1 MCAGN
6 YSQVHPLLLPRHV
19 HSSALP
25 LLLALYSHVFE
36 PGVLLSHTSLL
47 QAIDVWSVG
56 CVLAE
61 LYQLFKSDN
70 RSFRPFFYGTIKL
83 GPGEREGGPVAAALC
98 SRILVELFC
107 DADSQCAQ
115 AELLLKTI
123 FSIIGD
129 VTVQLR
135 VLFWM

>member
-1 MCAGN
+1 MRRYAQMTAHVVSRPYRAPEAVMCAGN
-6 YSQVHPLLLPRHV
+6 YSQVHPLLLPRHF

-25 LLLALYSHVFE
+25 LLLALYSHACE

-56 CVLAE
+56 CVFAE
-61 LYQLFKSDN
+61 LYQLFKNDK

-98 SRILVELFC
+98 SRIVALSPP
-107 DADSQCAQ
+107 AASS
-115 AELLLKTI
+115 KI
-123 FSIIGD
+123 
-129 VTVQLR
+129 
-135 VLFWM
+135 